1 MSLLLLR
8 TELDGLTGK
17 SLRPSKLSLEVLTS
31 WCREIAKHD
40 EGLHEQAETNEL
52 FNALNSYIE
61 KLLLA
66 QDVERLNLYRKNSDM
81 FEVLARELDEIVR
94 KELLSRLLCYKIHH
108 IKVKDLFRDHFP
120 KNPNRGHPDHRVDQ
134 SDPTATLTEPAQ
146 CHQQRN

>member
-8 TELDGLTGK
+8 TELNGLTGK
-17 SLRPSKLSLEVLTS
+17 SLRPSKLPIEFLTS

-40 EGLHEQAETNEL
+40 EGLHEQAETDEL

-81 FEVLARELDEIVR
+81 FEVLARELDEIIR
-94 KELLSRLLCYKIHH
+94 KELVSRIVGYNIDR
-108 IKVKDLFRDHFP
+108 IKLKDLFRDHFP
-120 KNPNRGHPDHRVDQ
+120 TDLGQETSVQEADQ
-134 SDPTATLTEPAQ
+134 SLTTAVQPGPT
-146 CHQQRN
+146 